1 MTQTTAAPSQ
11 TPLASQRLPL
21 PPGPRGHWLWGMLPD
36 LRRDLL
42 GMYRDVARQY
52 GDVAR
57 VPFMGVNTY
66 AVSHPDHFKHILQDN
81 NRNYRRNTF
90 FNAIVK
96 EMLGLNLFTADGDEW
111 LSRRRLMQ
119 PAFHRQ
125 RIAGFAGLMTECT
138 GEMLARWERV
148 PAGQVLAMDQE
159 MMALT
164 LRIAGRA
171 LFSVDLSRESSA
183 LGDAFTDLSEYVNY
197 RFGQPFPPPRWV
209 PTRRN
214 RLTNR
219 AAATIDRTIA
229 AMIRERRASGADQ
242 PDLLGM
248 LMQARDAD
256 TGQGMTDA
264 ELHNEIGTM
273 MFAGH
278 ETTATALTWTFYL
291 LSQNPDVERRLHA
304 EVDAALGG
312 RIPTM
317 ADLPNLPYARRVI
330 DEALRLYPPAW
341 GVTRQS
347 VDEDELG
354 GYRIPADASVS
365 LIIINVHHDPRFWD
379 DPERFDPDR
388 FTPER
393 AEGRPA
399 FAYLPFGAGPRLC
412 IGNQFALTEAHLVL
426 AAVAA
431 RFALRLVPGHPVK
444 PNPIF
449 VLRTSNGLPMTLVR
463 R

>member
-1 MTQTTAAPSQ
+1 
-11 TPLASQRLPL
+11 
-21 PPGPRGHWLWGMLPD
+21 
-36 LRRDLL
+36 
-42 GMYRDVARQY
+42 
-52 GDVAR
+52 
-57 VPFMGVNTY
+57 
-66 AVSHPDHFKHILQDN
+66 
-81 NRNYRRNTF
+81 
-90 FNAIVK
+90 
-96 EMLGLNLFTADGDEW
+96 
-111 LSRRRLMQ
+111 
-119 PAFHRQ
+119 
-125 RIAGFAGLMTECT
+125 
-138 GEMLARWERV
+138 
-148 PAGQVLAMDQE
+148 
-159 MMALT
+159 
-164 LRIAGRA
+164 
-171 LFSVDLSRESSA
+171 
-183 LGDAFTDLSEYVNY
+183 
-197 RFGQPFPPPRWV
+197 V

-214 RLTNR
+214 RLTHR

-229 AMIRERRASGADQ
+229 TMIRERRASGVDQ

-256 TGQGMTDA
+256 TGRGMTDE

-304 EVDAALGG
+304 EVDEALGG
-312 RIPTM
+312 RMPTIE
-317 ADLPNLPYARRVI
+317 DLPHLPYARRVI

-347 VDEDELG
+347 IGEDALG

-379 DPERFDPDR
+379 EPERFDPDR

-393 AEGRPA
+393 SEGRPA

-431 RFALRLVPGHPVK
+431 RFALRLVPGHPVR

-449 VLRTSNGLPMTLVR
+449 VLRTSDGLPMTLVR